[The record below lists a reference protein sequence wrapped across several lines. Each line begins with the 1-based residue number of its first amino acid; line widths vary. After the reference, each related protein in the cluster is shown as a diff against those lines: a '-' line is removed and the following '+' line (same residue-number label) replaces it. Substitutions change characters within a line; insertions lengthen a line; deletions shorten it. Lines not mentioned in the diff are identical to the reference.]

1 MKSYIET
8 NLQPC
13 LESSDSDLQ
22 AKKNSFQKKLEKKF
36 QYEARKTRSVQM
48 KTLSELA
55 WGRASPGPLL
65 AVYRYKVLAGS
76 VQGVAVSGTRCDKIM
91 YKV

>member
-13 LESSDSDLQ
+13 IESSDSDLQ

-48 KTLSELA
+48 KTLSELYQYIEC
-55 WGRASPGPLL
+55 PIFL
-65 AVYRYKVLAGS
+65 KEN
-76 VQGVAVSGTRCDKIM
+76 QKIIQL
-91 YKV
+91 